1 MITYIYDRP
10 DWPKF
15 RWDQKKLE
23 APLASVRHHQG
34 KLIGR
39 MEGLGFQLRD
49 EAMLQTLTLDVLKS
63 SEIEGEILNPQ
74 QVRSSIARRL
84 NMNIAGL
91 VPAERHVE
99 GVVKMLLDATQDY
112 KKKLTKE
119 RLFNWHRAL
128 FPAGRSGLRKITV
141 GNWRDDREGP
151 MQVISGPIGHERV
164 YFEAPPA
171 SRLEREM
178 TLLLDWLNDEN
189 QTDLV
194 LKSCIAHL
202 WFVTLHPFEDGNGRI
217 GRAIADMLLARSEQS
232 PQRFYSMSA
241 QIRNER
247 EGYYGGLEKTQKG
260 DLDITEC
267 LQWFLGCLEDA
278 LTAAERAL
286 AKALKQARFWEQ
298 YRQRSFNDRQ
308 RKVLNKLLNDFEGKL
323 TSSKWAKLTQCSHDT
338 ALRDINDL
346 VEQGILAKDAAGGRS
361 TSYSLADFGD

>member
-1 MITYIYDRP
+1 MLYSTHRMRRMITYIYDRP

-202 WFVTLHPFEDGNGRI
+202 WFVTLHPFDDGHGRI
-217 GRAIADMLLARSEQS
+217 GRAIADM
-232 PQRFYSMSA
+232 
-241 QIRNER
+241 
-247 EGYYGGLEKTQKG
+247 
-260 DLDITEC
+260 
-267 LQWFLGCLEDA
+267 
-278 LTAAERAL
+278 
-286 AKALKQARFWEQ
+286 
-298 YRQRSFNDRQ
+298 
-308 RKVLNKLLNDFEGKL
+308 
-323 TSSKWAKLTQCSHDT
+323 
-338 ALRDINDL
+338 
-346 VEQGILAKDAAGGRS
+346 
-361 TSYSLADFGD
+361 